1 MSFYFPN
8 VDYTYIFKREG
19 TEDDPFIFLK
29 DENHVRK
36 KALMLREIPSKEKG
50 VVVKDSKDKK
60 LEETNSD
67 EPSNNQ
73 FRVDYSTGIIY
84 FNSSRDGEQMVCE
97 YTGMGSVFISAARV
111 MMQGGEDDPL
121 ESLEELL
128 SHVQEGVETL
138 EQVGNLDFVGEYSDS
153 HEYRKW
159 NFVTYE
165 NKTFVAIKNS
175 VGIKPSET
183 SHWRLVSS
191 GVGFSGIFEE
201 DKVYAIGDLVSD
213 KEKKNLYISKKMDN
227 DSSLDNS
234 DDWDNIITLD
244 DTIENMRTSIDEKI
258 NELNNVAD
266 KLISDDEK
274 RDENEE
280 ERDSTLKDAL
290 AQLELFKDDLEEDE
304 SERVKN
310 EALRNSSERERNS
323 GEELR
328 VSNES
333 ERKVNEKARESQ
345 EESREQEFNS
355 AINTIEGKIDEVDTL
370 SSDVKN
376 TLTEIEVLE
385 NEVGVALEDTE
396 YTIDKIDGFQHKGE
410 YNNEE
415 SYKKFNIVEHEGST
429 YMAMQD
435 IEPREIDDEEG
446 EEDFEDEN
454 YWRLIAEKGRDISE
468 LTVEGVSPD
477 EEGNISLESL
487 GIAEENMVFETR
499 DEIIEDYEGLIGDL
513 TELRTA
519 RKDNVVDAINELRSR
534 IDELIDLV
542 T

>member
-19 TEDDPFIFLK
+19 TNDDPFIFLK
-29 DENHVRK
+29 DENFVRK

-159 NFVTYE
+159 NFVTYD

-175 VGIKPSET
+175 TGVKPSES

-244 DTIENMRTSIDEKI
+244 DTIENMQTSIDEKI
-258 NELNNVAD
+258 NELNVVAD

-328 VSNES
+328 ISNEAD
-333 ERKVNEKARESQ
+333 RKVSEKARESQ

-355 AINTIEGKIDEVDTL
+355 ALNKVNKSIEDVSEI
-370 SSDVKN
+370 SSN
-376 TLTEIEVLE
+376 ASETLTEVEIIKNDVDTVLDDTESALNNINNFSHQEEFNIRNSYNKYNIVTQNGSSYIAIQDIEQD
-385 NEVGVALEDTE
+385 EDTE
-396 YTIDKIDGFQHKGE
+396 
-410 YNNEE
+410 
-415 SYKKFNIVEHEGST
+415 
-429 YMAMQD
+429 
-435 IEPREIDDEEG
+435 
-446 EEDFEDEN
+446 EEDIIDIDNDE

-468 LTVEGVSPD
+468 LSIEGISPD
-477 EEGNISLESL
+477 EDGFISLETL
-487 GIAEENMVFETR
+487 GLATENSVHGMA
-499 DEIIEDYEGLIGDL
+499 DEITEDYKGIIGEL
-513 TELRTA
+513 TDLRTTN
-519 RKDNVVDAINELRSR
+519 KGSIVDAINELKGR
-534 IDELIDLV
+534 IDELIDLIN
-542 T
+542 

>member
-376 TLTEIEVLE
+376 TLTEIELLE
-385 NEVGVALEDTE
+385 NDVSVALEDTE
-396 YTIDKIDGFQHKGE
+396 ITIDKIDGFQHKGE

-435 IEPREIDDEEG
+435 IEPREIDDEED
-446 EEDFEDEN
+446 EEDFENEN

-468 LTVEGVSPD
+468 LTVEGISPD

-519 RKDNVVDAINELRSR
+519 RKDSVVDAINELRSR